1 MSEAMSRERR
11 AAARPVTVRLAGP
24 ADAAAVYAL
33 VVELAGARGV
43 SHKVASSV
51 EDIARDGFGADPAFE
66 ALLAELDGAPV
77 GLCLFFGSYST
88 WRGRRGLYVQ
98 DLVVR
103 ECARGLGL
111 GERLLAAA
119 AALCAA
125 RGGCYLRLSV
135 EAGNTAA
142 QRFYRRAGLE
152 HSAAEQIY
160 LLEDAAFD
168 ALAAGAES
176 IPS

>member
-1 MSEAMSRERR
+1 MPRERT
-11 AAARPVTVRLAGP
+11 ATARSVTVRIAGP
-24 ADAAAVYAL
+24 ADAQTVYAL
-33 VVELAGARGV
+33 IIDLAETRGV
-43 SHKVASSV
+43 PHKVTSKAA
-51 EDIARDGFGADPAFE
+51 DIARDGFGADPAFE
-66 ALLAELDGAPV
+66 ALLADLDGVPV

-103 ECARGLGL
+103 EGARGLGV
-111 GERLLAAA
+111 GERLLTEV

-135 EAGNTAA
+135 EVDNTAA

-152 HSAAEQIY
+152 CSSAEQIY

-168 ALAAGAES
+168 TLAGRAEGAQS
-176 IPS
+176 